1 MVIHYKLSL
10 TMIVTDSND
19 NLKGI
24 FTQLVYFQIQLEN
37 F

>member
-1 MVIHYKLSL
+1 
-10 TMIVTDSND
+10 MIVTDSND

-37 F
+37 LKSFYSYL